1 MFSNFPVIKT
11 LADVKAVEQLPI
23 SHYIPFNS
31 TYEILEYAAKQ
42 FDDRLALRFLM
53 QGTAEETSIDISYP
67 ELLIKVTQTANLFH
81 QLGIEK
87 NDCVSYILPN
97 LPQTH
102 YTIWGGE
109 AAGIINAVNPLLEPA
124 TIANILNEAQC
135 KILVTLAP
143 TPYSDIYEKLQAIVH
158 KVPSLETILLVDL
171 EQNVEQHS
179 PQTKALSATF
189 PDTEIRLLNFDIEIA
204 KQSSNKRM
212 SRHTIEQD
220 DIAAYFHTGGTTGT
234 PKLAQHTHYNEIC
247 NAYMIAALFRESDHD
262 VLLSGLPLFHVNA
275 VLVSGLAA
283 FVKGSTVVLLTPAGF
298 RSPNVFI
305 NFWKIVEKYKAT
317 MFSCV
322 PTILS
327 ALLNI
332 PIGKSNIRSLN
343 HVVCGAAPLSVQL
356 FKEFQDYTNIR
367 IIEGYGLTESTCFSS
382 SCPATAEP
390 RIGSIGIRSP
400 FSYIK
405 TVIMDDQ
412 GKYLRDCI
420 TDEMGVLALKG
431 PSVFPGYKQQEK
443 NTEAFLDDGWLNTGD
458 LARIDAEGYIWLTG
472 RAKDLII
479 RGGHNIDPAIIED
492 ALMSH
497 PAVDLVAAIG
507 QPDAYAGELPYAYV
521 TVKEDVTAEELQ
533 LHAKAK
539 IAERAATPVGIDILE
554 KMPVTAVGKIFKPE
568 LRQFAIKRVF
578 ESMLKEA
585 KIKAEVRVDK
595 DKKNGVVVSIKTEC
609 SQQALDAA
617 VGMLTINFCKA

>member
-1 MFSNFPVIKT
+1 MFSKIPVIKT
-11 LADVKAVEQLPI
+11 LADVEAVEQRPI
-23 SHYIPFNS
+23 SDYIPFKS

-42 FDDRLALRFLM
+42 FSDRLALRFLM
-53 QGTAEETSIDISYP
+53 QGTAEETAIDISYP
-67 ELLIKVTQTANLFH
+67 ELLKKVTQTANLFH
-81 QLGIEK
+81 HLRIEK

-143 TPYSDIYEKLQAIVH
+143 TPHSDIYEKLQSIVH
-158 KVPSLETILLVDL
+158 KVPSLETILLVNL
-171 EQNVEQHS
+171 TPSSQ
-179 PQTKALSATF
+179 QTSDLSATI
-189 PDTEIRLLNFDIEIA
+189 PDSKIRLLDFDIEIA
-204 KQSSNKRM
+204 QQPSNKRM
-212 SRHTIEQD
+212 STHTIGQD

-275 VLVSGLAA
+275 VLVSGLGA
-283 FVKGSTVVLLTPAGF
+283 FIKGSTVVLLTAAGF
-298 RSPNVFI
+298 RSTNVFA

-327 ALLNI
+327 ALLNV
-332 PIGKSNIRSLN
+332 PIGKANISSLN

-405 TVIMDDQ
+405 TVILDQQ
-412 GKYLRDCI
+412 GKYIRDCV
-420 TDEMGVLALKG
+420 TDETGILALKG

-443 NTEAFLDDGWLNTGD
+443 NAEAFLDDDWLNTGD
-458 LARIDAEGYIWLTG
+458 LARIDTEGYIWLTG

-507 QPDAYAGELPYAYV
+507 QPDTYAGELPYAYV
-521 TVKEDVTAEELQ
+521 TVKEVVTVEELQ
-533 LHAKAK
+533 LHAKAN

-554 KMPVTAVGKIFKPE
+554 QMPVTAVGKIFKPE

-578 ESMLKEA
+578 ENILKEA
-585 KIKAEVRVDK
+585 KIIAKVRVDK
-595 DKKNGVVVSIKTEC
+595 DKKKGIVVSIKTES

-617 VGMLTINFCKA
+617 VGMLTIDFCKE